1 MKRASAGVSTRFN
14 IFVTKRSKLLRLIIY
29 HIYFSPPPL
38 NHHPFPF
45 FLTLLRRQLAILHP
59 TMPSLGRLSRPATR
73 QRLAA
78 LVNSRVA
85 FFRYI
90 TQVNLNRVNNTSNS
104 PHRGSAFSTL
114 LTGEGADYVLPPWK
128 LPISVIN
135 GSRNRLLVLIIPL
148 ASGFFSD
155 VIVLKKDLGLVFS
168 EDTTEETVVV
178 RMLNIIYIVFFL

>member
-1 MKRASAGVSTRFN
+1 MYISHTQAKYGWANEACRCRGFHQVQHFCHKTIKIVPFSILSN
-14 IFVTKRSKLLRLIIY
+14 IFQVL
-29 HIYFSPPPL
+29 PPL

-45 FLTLLRRQLAILHP
+45 FHTLLRRQLAILHA
-59 TMPSLGRLSRPATR
+59 TMPSLGRLSRPATQ

-90 TQVNLNRVNNTSNS
+90 TQVNLNGVNNTSNS

-148 ASGFFSD
+148 ASS
-155 VIVLKKDLGLVFS
+155 
-168 EDTTEETVVV
+168 
-178 RMLNIIYIVFFL
+178 FFLTS

>member
-1 MKRASAGVSTRFN
+1 
-14 IFVTKRSKLLRLIIY
+14 
-29 HIYFSPPPL
+29 
-38 NHHPFPF
+38 
-45 FLTLLRRQLAILHP
+45 
-59 TMPSLGRLSRPATR
+59 MPSLGRLSRPATR

-90 TQVNLNRVNNTSNS
+90 TQANLNGVNNTSNS

-114 LTGEGADYVLPPWK
+114 LTGEGADYLLPPWK

-155 VIVLKKDLGLVFS
+155 VLVLKKDLGLVFS
-168 EDTTEETVVV
+168 EDTTEETEVTVVV
-178 RMLNIIYIVFFL
+178 RMLNFIHNVFFYSTRT

>member
-1 MKRASAGVSTRFN
+1 MKRAGAGVSTRFN
-14 IFVTKRSKLLRLIIY
+14 TFVTKRSKLLRLIFY
-29 HIYFSPPPL
+29 QIYFRSPL

-45 FLTLLRRQLAILHP
+45 FLTLLRRQP
-59 TMPSLGRLSRPATR
+59 YMPSLGRLSRPATR

-90 TQVNLNRVNNTSNS
+90 TQVNLNGVNNTSNS

-114 LTGEGADYVLPPWK
+114 LTGEGADYLLPPWK

-148 ASGFFSD
+148 ASGFFLTS
-155 VIVLKKDLGLVFS
+155 
-168 EDTTEETVVV
+168 
-178 RMLNIIYIVFFL
+178 